1 MPEAAVVAN
10 LDHARRF
17 INVLHGIGCRFALDD
32 FGSGIGAFAN
42 LKDLSID
49 YLKIDGNYI
58 RNIARDSINHAMVS
72 AMIKLARTLDFQIV
86 AEEVEDR
93 DSFEA
98 VRGLGVDFVQGY
110 IIERPRPMQTLH

>member
-1 MPEAAVVAN
+1 
-10 LDHARRF
+10 
-17 INVLHGIGCRFALDD
+17 VLHGIGCRFALDD
-32 FGSGIGAFAN
+32 FGSGIGSFAN

-49 YLKIDGNYI
+49 YLKIDGTYI
-58 RNIARDSINHAMVS
+58 RNISHDTVNHAMVA
-72 AMIKLARTLDFQIV
+72 AMIKLARTLDFRIV

-110 IIERPRPMQTLH
+110 IVERPRPISALH